1 MEHRKVGHLG
11 LEGPRPLLLSDA
23 YLITPHAFLRHGR
36 GRIAISG
43 EESHYCVAG
52 QRVGGCNAA
61 ASFFD
66 ATTPETNQVPPTCG
80 KSNQSHRRRR
90 GALYSTRNQAIHG
103 VVSENAPIP
112 QSIDREG
119 ASDRILAA
127 STPLRRDTLVS
138 ITTGPPPV
146 SNGGFAGALTR
157 AVASRLD
164 SDTLRAAH
172 RRLHVKAIIIA
183 VWYLSSFVGVILSS
197 GWLQGIISAVS
208 LSLAFAAVGFNI
220 QHDANHNA
228 FFATTTKRLS
238 RANRI
243 VGWSMFVVG
252 ADANRW
258 LYRHNTLHHG
268 SPNVVGTDSDIN
280 LGPLARLAPFQ
291 RRYFWH
297 RYQHIYL
304 WPLYCFTVLEIM
316 FNDLGTLVGAS
327 RHARKAR
334 NNLSDASVAV
344 LTKVGF
350 AAVMLGLPSLTHP
363 FWIVALGALTVMLT
377 VGFLLA
383 VVFQSA
389 HVVEGAEFAEAG
401 SRPPYQ
407 WHEWQVRSSLDF
419 SHGSGPLSRLFR
431 WYAGGLD
438 HQTEHHLFPRVP
450 HTAYPLI
457 APVVSAVCT
466 DFGIPRYIQP
476 SFHAAVAS
484 HFRHIRAMGR
494 PLPRVSS
501 KANDATCDVVASRA
515 I

>member
-1 MEHRKVGHLG
+1 MLGVGT
-11 LEGPRPLLLSDA
+11 LLR
-23 YLITPHAFLRHGR
+23 T
-36 GRIAISG
+36 
-43 EESHYCVAG
+43 
-52 QRVGGCNAA
+52 
-61 ASFFD
+61 
-66 ATTPETNQVPPTCG
+66 AT
-80 KSNQSHRRRR
+80 
-90 GALYSTRNQAIHG
+90 I
-103 VVSENAPIP
+103 
-112 QSIDREG
+112 
-119 ASDRILAA
+119 
-127 STPLRRDTLVS
+127 VS
-138 ITTGPPPV
+138 ITAGPTPV
-146 SNGGFAGALTR
+146 LTGGFAGALTR
-157 AVASRLD
+157 AVTQRLD
-164 SDTLRAAH
+164 PATLRAAH

-183 VWYLSSFVGVILSS
+183 AWYLTSFVGVVIAS
-197 GWLQGIISAVS
+197 GWLEGLVGATS
-208 LSLAFAAVGFNI
+208 LALAFAAVGFNI

-228 FFATTTKRLS
+228 FFASSTKRLS

-258 LYRHNTLHHG
+258 IYRHNTLHHS

-316 FNDLGTLVGAS
+316 FNDVASLVGAS
-327 RHARKAR
+327 RHVRGSR
-334 NNLSDASVAV
+334 SRLSDAAVAV
-344 LTKVGF
+344 LTKLGF
-350 AAVMLGLPSLTHP
+350 VAVMVGVPLLTHP
-363 FWIVALGALTVMLT
+363 LWVVALGALGVMFA
-377 VGFLLA
+377 VGFLLG

-389 HVVEGAEFAEAG
+389 HVVEGAEFAAADA
-401 SRPPYQ
+401 RPPYQ

-457 APVVSAVCT
+457 APVVSAVCA
-466 DFGIPRYIQP
+466 DYDIPRRVQP

-484 HFRHIRAMGR
+484 HFRHLRAMGR
-494 PLPRVSS
+494 PVQPSGVGRS
-501 KANDATCDVVASRA
+501 
-515 I
+515 

>member
-1 MEHRKVGHLG
+1 MRK
-11 LEGPRPLLLSDA
+11 
-23 YLITPHAFLRHGR
+23 T
-36 GRIAISG
+36 
-43 EESHYCVAG
+43 
-52 QRVGGCNAA
+52 
-61 ASFFD
+61 
-66 ATTPETNQVPPTCG
+66 
-80 KSNQSHRRRR
+80 
-90 GALYSTRNQAIHG
+90 
-103 VVSENAPIP
+103 
-112 QSIDREG
+112 
-119 ASDRILAA
+119 
-127 STPLRRDTLVS
+127 TLVS

-146 SNGGFAGALTR
+146 LTGGFAGALTR
-157 AVASRLD
+157 AVTERLD
-164 SDTLRAAH
+164 AATLRAAH
-172 RRLHVKAIIIA
+172 HRLHVKAMIIGI
-183 VWYLSSFVGVILSS
+183 WYVASFIGVILSS
-197 GWLQGIISAVS
+197 GWLEGLASSAS

-228 FFATTTKRLS
+228 FFAAPTKRLS

-268 SPNVVGTDSDIN
+268 SPNVIGIDSDIY

-316 FNDLGTLVGAS
+316 FNDLATLIGAS
-327 RHARKAR
+327 RHLRSSR
-334 NNLSDASVAV
+334 SRISDASVAV
-344 LTKVGF
+344 LTKLGF
-350 AAVMLGLPSLTHP
+350 VALMLGLPSLTHP
-363 FWIVALGALTVMLT
+363 FWVVALGALGVMFA
-377 VGFLLA
+377 VGFLLG

-389 HVVEGAEFAEAG
+389 HVVEGTEFAVAG

-407 WHEWQVRSSLDF
+407 WHEWQVRSSRDF

-438 HQTEHHLFPRVP
+438 HQTEHHLFPRIP

-457 APVVSAVCT
+457 APVVSAVCA
-466 DFGIPRYIQP
+466 DFGIPRHVQP

-484 HFRHIRAMGR
+484 HFRHLRAMGR
-494 PLPRVSS
+494 PLTPTHPTH
-501 KANDATCDVVASRA
+501 N
-515 I
+515 

>member
-1 MEHRKVGHLG
+1 MAVRIDHVA
-11 LEGPRPLLLSDA
+11 SNS
-23 YLITPHAFLRHGR
+23 PHF
-36 GRIAISG
+36 
-43 EESHYCVAG
+43 
-52 QRVGGCNAA
+52 
-61 ASFFD
+61 
-66 ATTPETNQVPPTCG
+66 
-80 KSNQSHRRRR
+80 
-90 GALYSTRNQAIHG
+90 STRPSPRTSPAVDWKHYFTK
-103 VVSENAPIP
+103 
-112 QSIDREG
+112 G
-119 ASDRILAA
+119 A
-127 STPLRRDTLVS
+127 TLVS
-138 ITTGPPPV
+138 ISTGPPPV
-146 SNGGFAGALTR
+146 LTGGFAGALTR
-157 AVASRLD
+157 AVTARLD
-164 SDTLRAAH
+164 PETLRVAR

-183 VWYLSSFVGVILSS
+183 LWYAMSFAAVILAS
-197 GWLQGIISAVS
+197 GWLEGVVAATS
-208 LSLAFAAVGFNI
+208 LALAFAAVGFNI

-228 FFATTTKRLS
+228 FFEAPSKRLS

-268 SPNVVGTDSDIN
+268 SPNVAGIDSDIN

-297 RYQHIYL
+297 RYQHLYL

-316 FNDLGTLVGAS
+316 FNDLATLVGAS

-334 NNLSDASVAV
+334 SRLSDATVAV

-350 AAVMLGLPSLTHP
+350 VAVMLGLPSLTHP
-363 FWIVALGALTVMLT
+363 FWTVAVGALAVIFA
-377 VGFLLA
+377 VGFLLG

-401 SRPPYQ
+401 ARPPYQ

-457 APVVSAVCT
+457 APVVTAVCE
-466 DFGIPRYIQP
+466 DYGIPRRVQP

-494 PLPRVSS
+494 RPQPVPVNPS
-501 KANDATCDVVASRA
+501 
-515 I
+515 